1 MFLKRLFCRHKY
13 KFVRKLY
20 GDEIN
25 AHDGKRY
32 KYICEKC
39 GMYKWSNVPSVT
51 CEHCIHLCENNDGSV
66 YCDSV
71 FKNGCLPDNTRP
83 FKEVKA
89 EVTSCANF
97 QK

>member
-25 AHDGKRY
+25 AHDGKHY
-32 KYICEKC
+32 EYICEKC

-83 FKEVKA
+83 FKEVKV
-89 EVTSCANF
+89 EVTS
-97 QK
+97 